1 MLAMAKLLLGYLK
14 KSFHSIFFGFV
25 FPIIML
31 TILVAVMSKSMD
43 NTPVAEIVLPGLV
56 MSAPPV
62 LGIVTLAMT
71 YSDFKQSIIIK
82 RIGATP
88 LKPWQFITS
97 ILIFHVVLIFVGSF
111 WIMGIGAAL
120 YHSQINWAVINW
132 GYVTLSILL
141 SAIMCST
148 VGIMIGIMAPDFKVA
163 NAISLLL
170 YLPTSFL
177 SGQYIPFSIIKGQA
191 VLEIIA
197 KIIPFSYPVSIMNRG
212 WNHSAFNIVL
222 ENAALFNNYWLP
234 ILVSCG
240 WIIIL
245 VFGAI
250 MAYKYR
256 RK

>member
-1 MLAMAKLLLGYLK
+1 MLAMFKLLFGYLK

-31 TILVAVMSKSMD
+31 TILVAVLGA
-43 NTPVAEIVLPGLV
+43 NTPNAANTVLPGLV
-56 MSAPPV
+56 MSASPV

-88 LKPWQFITS
+88 LRPWEFISS
-97 ILIFHVVLIFVGSF
+97 ILFFHVILIFVGSF
-111 WIMGIGAAL
+111 WTLGIGAVL
-120 YHSQINWAVINW
+120 YHSQINWDVINW
-132 GYVTLSILL
+132 GYVLLSILL
-141 SAIMCST
+141 SSLMCSA
-148 VGIMIGIMAPDFKVA
+148 VGVMIGILAPDFKVA
-163 NAISLLL
+163 NAFSLLL

-177 SGQYIPFSIIKGQA
+177 SGQYIPYRGISSQP
-191 VLEIIA
+191 VLVVIA

-212 WNHSAFNIVL
+212 WNNYADSNNLVQS
-222 ENAALFNNYWLP
+222 ALFNNYWVP
-234 ILVSCG
+234 ILVSCV
-240 WIIIL
+240 WIGALI
-245 VFGAI
+245 FGAI